1 MQSIANK
8 VRLIVREDRTWER
21 VVMAE
26 VLVPDVANVYGDY
39 WTREGIKHAAYMFME
54 RGFGL
59 DLEHDQEDHVGEWF
73 IVESFIARAGDPD
86 FIEGSWVVGLRVYS
100 DEVWESILSGEIN
113 GFSYQAMVNF
123 LEATLRVEDNG
134 VRQGVTEPD
143 PEDGHTHD
151 FAVMV
156 GLDNRPVSGG
166 TSETNGHWHAILTH
180 TVTQEAAGHKHR
192 FNLVYGKE
200 GL

>member
-1 MQSIANK
+1 MQSISNK
-8 VRLIVREDRTWER
+8 VRLVVREDRVWER

-59 DLEHDQEDHVGEWF
+59 DLEHDKKDHVGEWF
-73 IVESFIARAGDPD
+73 IVESFIARTGDPD

-100 DEVWESILSGEIN
+100 DEVWENILSGEIN
-113 GFSYQAMVNF
+113 GFSYEALVLF
-123 LEATLRVEDNG
+123 LEATLQIEDNG

-143 PEDGHTHD
+143 TTDGHTHE
-151 FAVMV
+151 FAVIV
-156 GLDNRPVSGG
+156 DENNRPVSGG
-166 TSETNGHWHAILTH
+166 TSETNGHSHAILTH
-180 TVTQEAAGHKHR
+180 TVTQETDGHVHR
-192 FNLVYGKE
+192 WNVVVGKD
-200 GL
+200 GI